1 MLDYQNGNI
10 IKIVIWIKFNEII
23 LLLLSSFMQQWNQ
36 NKNKIENK
44 IYRIINEVI
53 NY

>member
-36 NKNKIENK
+36 NKNKIEIK
-44 IYRIINEVI
+44 FIEL
-53 NY
+53 